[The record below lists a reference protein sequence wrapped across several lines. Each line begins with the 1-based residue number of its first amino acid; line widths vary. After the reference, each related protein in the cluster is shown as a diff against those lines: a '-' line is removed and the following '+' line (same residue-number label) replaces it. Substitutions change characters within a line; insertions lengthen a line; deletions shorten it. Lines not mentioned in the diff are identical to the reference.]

1 VPRLLDAGSASRRA
15 ALPGLPARDAAD
27 AGSPDVPGRDLVSLV
42 EITNSGDR
50 LGTLRA
56 LRDRIALQIDETESA
71 RDVAALAQRLMDVLE
86 QIEHLD
92 PAKRGDEVDEITARR
107 RSRRSTGTTAPGS
120 TGTHKG

>member
-1 VPRLLDAGSASRRA
+1 M
-15 ALPGLPARDAAD
+15 
-27 AGSPDVPGRDLVSLV
+27 SLV
-42 EITNSGDR
+42 EITCSGDR

-56 LRDRIALQIDETESA
+56 LRDRIALQIDETDSA

-107 RSRRSTGTTAPGS
+107 RSRRDAGTAAPRTTGAHES
-120 TGTHKG
+120 